1 MILCVDGF
9 SDSMGDEFHIRGI
22 LMRATGYL
30 KSEII
35 MS

>member
-1 MILCVDGF
+1 
-9 SDSMGDEFHIRGI
+9 MGDEFHIRGI

-35 MS
+35 MSWRNAVFTI